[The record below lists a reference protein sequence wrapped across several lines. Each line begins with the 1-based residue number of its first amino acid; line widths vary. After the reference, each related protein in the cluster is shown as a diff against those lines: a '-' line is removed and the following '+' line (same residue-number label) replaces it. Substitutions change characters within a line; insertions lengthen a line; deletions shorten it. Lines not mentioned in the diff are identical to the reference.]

1 MEAQLLVLAKS
12 IYYCNWRRRLYFFT
26 VCDSIQTQTTK
37 MDIVEVNIN
46 GFIDD
51 WLV

>member
-26 VCDSIQTQTTK
+26 VCDSIQTQQAQQQK
-37 MDIVEVNIN
+37 WISLKLILMA
-46 GFIDD
+46 
-51 WLV
+51 L